1 MDINYSSQ
9 IIEDGYNTSYIVS
22 FIIALFYKSSDA
34 DNILNIDPYD
44 IQFTYIQEFIKIRF
58 IESLRRGYSI
68 HSDVINELRNHLIKC
83 EWCNNI
89 SDIHSIIS
97 LKGIDEFYKYFMAKI
112 YNNSHNITLARIDKN
127 TNTDTNQIVSVP
139 LIELT
144 LPDGLDKIGINSLF
158 KAWLGSNISLGSYN
172 YKITSL
178 PDILPLFIKRND
190 NKTKIDIKQYIKFF
204 DAKDSL
210 QSKLVWKIHSYICY
224 NGKMGYYSVVK
235 NSNKWI
241 RVSDRIMP
249 SFRLLDMS
257 DINDVHK
264 LAEDVELIFY
274 KLKK

>member
-210 QSKLVWKIHSYICY
+210 QSKLVWKIHSFIC
-224 NGKMGYYSVVK
+224 
-235 NSNKWI
+235 
-241 RVSDRIMP
+241 
-249 SFRLLDMS
+249 
-257 DINDVHK
+257 
-264 LAEDVELIFY
+264 
-274 KLKK
+274 